1 MFENRSNV
9 LNAVEAAF
17 ENKHA
22 LVVGDLMLDRY
33 LWGNVSRISPEAPVP
48 VVHMQR
54 ESHRCGGAANVA
66 SNLAKLGLRTT
77 VAGFTG
83 QDADGKVLTH
93 ALQESGIGT
102 HGILPL
108 ENWPTITKTRVVGGH
123 QQMLRLD
130 RESPLP
136 DPTEATQQLSSC
148 IMPLLEG
155 DDRPDVI
162 ILSDY
167 AKGVLSFELCQ
178 TLIVRARNL
187 GIPVLVDPKGRDY
200 ARYRHATALSPN
212 RSELTAVTSVD
223 GADLNTL
230 LDAGESLRQSL
241 DVAFLTVT
249 LSEQG
254 IALVDGAEQ
263 ARRIPA
269 MAQEVYDVSGA
280 GDTVIA
286 TLGAGLAVGLS
297 RLDALHLANLAA
309 GVVVGKVG
317 TAPINLSELRE
328 ALVTEEAYE
337 QSDKICD
344 WQHAKQKIAHWHEQG
359 EQVVFTNGCFDLLH
373 AGHVSYI
380 EHARRLGQRL
390 VLGLNTDASVSR
402 LKGPERPLIQ
412 EQDRARVLAA
422 LAAVDLVVLF
432 DQDTPLELIEQLR
445 PDILAKGADYRE
457 DQVVGGDL
465 VKSWGGCV
473 SLVKLVQGK
482 STTGIVQRISAQK

>member
-1 MFENRSNV
+1 M
-9 LNAVEAAF
+9 LHAVETAF
-17 ENKHA
+17 YQKHV

-33 LWGNVSRISPEAPVP
+33 LWGDVTRISPEAPVP

-66 SNLAKLGLRTT
+66 SNLAKLGLHTSI
-77 VAGFTG
+77 VGFVGEDSDG
-83 QDADGKVLTH
+83 QVLIS
-93 ALQESGIGT
+93 ALQESGIDT

-108 ENWPTITKTRVVGGH
+108 AGWSTITKTRVIGGH
-123 QQMLRLD
+123 QQILRMD
-130 RESPLP
+130 RETPLA
-136 DPTEATQQLSSC
+136 DTAHASQLLHQQV
-148 IMPLLEG
+148 MPMLEG
-155 DDRPDVI
+155 EQRPHVI

-178 TLIVRARNL
+178 ALIVRARNL

-212 RSELTAVTSVD
+212 RGELRGVTGVED
-223 GADLNTL
+223 GDLNTL

-241 DVAFLTVT
+241 DVAFLAVT

-254 IALVDGAEQ
+254 IALVDGSEHP
-263 ARRIPA
+263 RRIPA

-286 TLGAGLAVGLS
+286 TLGAGLAAGLT

-309 GVVVGKVG
+309 GVVVGKLG
-317 TAPINLSELRE
+317 TAAIDLNELRG
-328 ALVTEEAYE
+328 ALLTDATYE
-337 QSDKICD
+337 QSDKIAN
-344 WQHAKQKIAHWHEQG
+344 WAHAKQQIARWHAQG
-359 EQVVFTNGCFDLLH
+359 EKVVFTNGCFDLLH
-373 AGHVSYI
+373 AGHVTYL

-432 DQDTPLELIEQLR
+432 EQDTPLELIEQLR

-465 VKSWGGCV
+465 VRRWGGRV
-473 SLVKLVQGK
+473 ALVQLVQGR